1 MTQQKTTAMILD
13 NFRYK
18 NTTVKI
24 RRIILVAIFFILS
37 PFARAEKNTSLI
49 DAVNMQDLP
58 MFRLLIDQGANVNQ
72 AETDGTRALHW
83 AVHHDNISIAK
94 QLIAAGANVNAKNRY
109 EVAALSLA
117 ANNGNTDMV
126 NLLLDAGADINTTMS
141 ESEFVLLTAARTG
154 VADVVQLLLD
164 RGAEINATETWRGQT
179 ALMWAAAEENLEV
192 VNLLLSR
199 GANIDARS
207 EKGFTALLFAARE
220 GHTKIVDTLLNHGAN
235 ISESLPARAG
245 IITENGTGTAT
256 QTGLNALLLATGSAH
271 FETASL
277 LLDAGANPNHSPLGW
292 TALHQISWV
301 RKMGQSG
308 SNNPT
313 PKGSGELGSLD
324 FVRELVEHGANLNA
338 LVSGRPPVGVSSLN
352 MEGSTPFLL
361 ASRSADVEL
370 LRLLIDL
377 GADPEIPNTDNS
389 TPLMVAAGLGTESPG
404 EDPGTESEVLESVK
418 YILSLG
424 SDINAVDDRGNTAMH
439 GAAYKH
445 LPSVVTYL
453 SERGAEI
460 SIWDQENEFG
470 HTPLLIA
477 EGIHRGMN
485 IVSSKITELAI
496 LEILDRFPL
505 PK

>member
-1 MTQQKTTAMILD
+1 MTQL
-13 NFRYK
+13 K
-18 NTTVKI
+18 NTAKIFGALKHANKIIKI
-24 RRIILVAIFFILS
+24 RRLVLVSVCFVLL
-37 PFARAEKNTSLI
+37 PLTNAEENISLI
-49 DAVNMQDLP
+49 EAVNMQDLSK
-58 MFRLLIDQGANVNQ
+58 FRLLIDQGVNVNQ
-72 AETDGTRALHW
+72 EEADGTRALHW
-83 AVHHDNISIAK
+83 AVHHDNVNITE

-117 ANNGNTDMV
+117 ANNGNKDIV
-126 NLLLDAGADINTTMS
+126 SLLLDAGADVNTAMS
-141 ESEFVLLTAARTG
+141 QGEFVLLTAARTG
-154 VADVVQLLLD
+154 VAEVVELLLD
-164 RGAEINATETWRGQT
+164 RGAEVNAAESWRGQT
-179 ALMWAAAEENLEV
+179 PLMWAAAENNLTV

-199 GANIDARS
+199 GANLDARS
-207 EKGFTALLFAARE
+207 GKGFTALLFAARE
-220 GHTKIVDTLLNHGAN
+220 GHTKIVDTLLNHGAD
-235 ISESLPARAG
+235 ITESLPARAG

-277 LLDAGANPNHSPLGW
+277 LLDAGADPNHSPLGW

-313 PKGSGELGSLD
+313 PEGSGELGSLD

-338 LVSGRPPVGVSSLN
+338 LANGRPPVGVSSLN

-370 LRLLIDL
+370 LRLLVDL
-377 GADPEIPNTDNS
+377 GADPEVPNIDNS

-404 EDPGTESEVLESVK
+404 EDPGTESEVLESVE

-424 SDINAVDDRGNTAMH
+424 GDINAVDDRGNTAMH

-445 LPSVVTYL
+445 LPSVVNYL
-453 SERGAEI
+453 NERGAEI

-485 IVSSKITELAI
+485 IVSSKITEQAI
-496 LEILDRFPL
+496 REILDRFPL